1 MPELTPDQVEGS
13 ISGDE
18 AKLYRLIWSRFMASQ
33 MADCIQDTVSASIT
47 AGAYLFRASG
57 FRVSFDGFTAL
68 YEESTDDTKKRRPPC
83 PRWRRARSWRS
94 KS

>member
-33 MADCIQDTVSASIT
+33 MADCLMDTVSANIT
-47 AGAYLFRASG
+47 AGIISSAH
-57 FRVSFDGFTAL
+57 RVSM
-68 YEESTDDTKKRRPPC
+68 
-83 PRWRRARSWRS
+83 
-94 KS
+94 